1 VSNIS
6 GDYLEMGAGPGLL
19 AVMVARQNPEI
30 NITAVDLSSDMAAV
44 ADEYITENKLENR
57 IRYLVGDV
65 SDEKMVENLGK
76 FNFVYSTFSLH
87 HWEEPEKSLR
97 NLWNAVADN
106 GMLYVYDFRRIGW
119 LCSLP
124 LGGGEIESMRA
135 SYSPK
140 EIRGIM
146 EKIGITD
153 YKIRTSFPFLFQ
165 TVIARK

>member
-1 VSNIS
+1 
-6 GDYLEMGAGPGLL
+6 MGALN
-19 AVMVARQNPEI
+19 VEKT

-44 ADEYITENKLENR
+44 AAEYITENRLEDR

-65 SDEKMVENLGK
+65 SDEKMVQKLGK

-87 HWEEPEKSLR
+87 HWQEPEKSLH
-97 NLWNAVADN
+97 NLWKAVADN
-106 GMLYVYDFRRIGW
+106 GRLYIYDFRRIGW

-124 LGGGEIESMRA
+124 FGGGEIESMRT
-135 SYSPK
+135 SFSPK

-146 EKIGITD
+146 GKIGVTD

-165 TVIARK
+165 TLVAWK